1 MTDPITNGLPPLTAQ
16 PTPIA
21 PPPADLTPCQSES
34 IENSLLR
41 GTLWLTVAALKRY
54 KEAAHVELDGDEQE
68 RLALVVSPDAP
79 AKAAEAI
86 ARAEAMLQRPGAERG
101 R

>member
-1 MTDPITNGLPPLTAQ
+1 MTDPITNGLPLPAE
-16 PTPIA
+16 PTPPA
-21 PPPADLTPCQSES
+21 PPPSADLTPCQSEN
-34 IENSLLR
+34 IENALLR
-41 GTLWLTVAALKRY
+41 GSLWLAVAALKRY
-54 KEAAHVELDGDEQE
+54 TGATHVELDGDEQE

-86 ARAEAMLQRPGAERG
+86 VRAEAMLQRPAAERG